1 MLITLNELSRMVL
14 LGNCFT
20 KHFLKENFHQ
30 LKHSKKSF
38 KEIVFHSVQDL
49 LS

>member
-1 MLITLNELSRMVL
+1 MLFILNELNRMVL
-14 LGNCFT
+14 LGNSFI

-38 KEIVFHSVQDL
+38 KEIVFHSVQD
-49 LS
+49 